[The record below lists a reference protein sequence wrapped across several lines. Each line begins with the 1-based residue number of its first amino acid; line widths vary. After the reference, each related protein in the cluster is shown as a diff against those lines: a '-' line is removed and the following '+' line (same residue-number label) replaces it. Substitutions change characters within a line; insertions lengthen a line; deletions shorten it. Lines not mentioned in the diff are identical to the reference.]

1 MVLVPNQ
8 VDSSETTKIKNIHCF
23 NDCMMGLRKHLV
35 RCFVAGIVAILPIAG
50 LAVTI
55 AYFENQ
61 VAGIWLKNQGFY
73 FFGLGLLILA
83 VLIYLIGLIVS
94 TFIGRWIWNR
104 ADRLLDQL
112 PVMGNLYQTLK
123 QILGYGSGPGGLF
136 QRVVLVP
143 FQNPDRLEIGLVT
156 VEASENTEG
165 RLGVFLP
172 SAPTPTTGRLVYLQ
186 PDKVINTSMRA
197 GQAMQILVS
206 MGTVAPNHSLAS
218 TQQIADAEE

>member
-1 MVLVPNQ
+1 MV
-8 VDSSETTKIKNIHCF
+8 SF
-23 NDCMMGLRKHLV
+23 RKHLV

-83 VLIYLIGLIVS
+83 VLIYLIGLVVS
-94 TFIGRWIWNR
+94 TFIGRWVWNR
-104 ADRLLDQL
+104 VDRLLDHM
-112 PVMGNLYQTLK
+112 PVLGNLYQTLK

-156 VEASENTEG
+156 VDSNEKTEG
-165 RLGVFLP
+165 RLAVFLP
-172 SAPTPTTGRLVYLQ
+172 SAPTPTSGRMVYIE
-186 PDKVINTSMRA
+186 PDKVIATSMRA
-197 GQAMQILVS
+197 GEAMQILVS
-206 MGTVAPNHSLAS
+206 MGTVQPNRSIAS
-218 TQQIADAEE
+218 TEHVPVD